1 MCEWY
6 PCCHSEAYAVGW
18 LYVFANGCVWCYLQY
33 GLDEQIHRLNRLQG
47 EEGSTSPHHLPKSPT
62 TNREKMRDLSRLHRD
77 HLWTTVLDVCGYIV
91 AQGRGRYKVLAHPC
105 FCEYI
110 GCMLCLCECFFF
122 FVYITPLV
130 NSGDEISLWVHW
142 YDVFEPRS

>member
-1 MCEWY
+1 MSTQASATFATGACVSGIHVVIQRHTLLADFMFL
-6 PCCHSEAYAVGW
+6 PMG
-18 LYVFANGCVWCYLQY
+18 VFGVIFNMDWMSRYIG
-33 GLDEQIHRLNRLQG
+33 QG

-110 GCMLCLCECFFF
+110 GCMLCLCDCFFF

-130 NSGDEISLWVHW
+130 NSGDEISL
-142 YDVFEPRS
+142 